1 MPVEKIVIQDREVP
15 VERIVTKEIPVEVE
29 VPVERIITKEVP
41 VEVEKIAERIITK
54 EVPVEVEKI
63 VVQNKFPVCIQIC
76 DCIFCILTIRFLPI
90 SCSLKPGF

>member
-29 VPVERIITKEVP
+29 VPV
-41 VEVEKIAERIITK
+41 ERIITK